1 MRHRIAFSVCLVV
14 LALSFSFATV
24 VYAQS
29 NLVCAPLI
37 RDVHGSNRL
46 FFSATFMLGAGL
58 HDNSGS
64 VNQTTRIEIYNFVK
78 NNPGVHFRGVCRNLG
93 LSVGV
98 VQYHLDLLRGGGL
111 LSVFNDGQYR
121 RYFESSVY
129 TERDAKLI
137 SLLQHDQRRR
147 ILTMLFQNGPTLH
160 KDLTRE
166 LCISSQ
172 ALTWQMNQLKTM
184 GIVDAI
190 KEGVSVKYLLNA
202 ENKTA
207 LSSLVGL
214 VKPLGV

>member
-1 MRHRIAFSVCLVV
+1 VV

-24 VYAQS
+24 IYAQNS
-29 NLVCAPLI
+29 LPRLPLI
-37 RDVHGSNRL
+37 QNVPCSNRL
-46 FFSATFMLGAGL
+46 FFSATLMLGAGL

-64 VNQTTRIEIYNFVK
+64 LNQTTRIEIYNYVK
-78 NNPGVHFRGVCRNLG
+78 SNPGVHFRGICRNLG

-98 VQYHLDLLRGGGL
+98 VQYHLGFLRSGGL

-137 SLLQHDQRRR
+137 SLLRHDQPRR
-147 ILTMLFQNGPTLH
+147 ILAMLFQNGPTLH

-172 ALTWQMNQLKTM
+172 ALTWQMGQLKTV
-184 GIVDAI
+184 GIVEAV
-190 KEGVSVKYLLNA
+190 KEGMSVKYLLNA

-207 LSSLVGL
+207 LSSLLGL
-214 VKPLGV
+214 VNALGV